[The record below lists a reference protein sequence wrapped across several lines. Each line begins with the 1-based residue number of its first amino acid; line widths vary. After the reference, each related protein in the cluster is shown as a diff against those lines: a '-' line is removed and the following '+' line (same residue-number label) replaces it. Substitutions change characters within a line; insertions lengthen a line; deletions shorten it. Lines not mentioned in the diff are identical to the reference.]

1 MERSIVVDE
10 RRTHRRAGQRASTL
24 KRLIVAWLFGVGGL
38 AVVAFQSSVP
48 VESLLLDAS
57 TVGGGRWYGG
67 LVTSL
72 GVFGWTVAA
81 VSLLGT
87 AHASRL
93 SGRTGAGDAFGS
105 FGLIVLLLLFD
116 DLFQL
121 HSAVVPAVVG
131 GPKSGL
137 MAVEFVVVAAWT
149 IRYRGE
155 ISRTRWE
162 MLVAA
167 AVGFGWSLGFDRFPL
182 ASDRWALIVE
192 DGGKMLGV
200 LALATW
206 AVSTAMDL
214 IGSLV
219 AVDGTQREGTASTS
233 GRIRRREPHGG
244 HQDVVA

>member
-1 MERSIVVDE
+1 MERNQVDDE
-10 RRTHRRAGQRASTL
+10 RRSRRPTGERASTL
-24 KRLIVAWLFGVGGL
+24 KRLVLAWLVGVSGL

-57 TVGGGRWYGG
+57 AVGGGHWYSG

-81 VSLLGT
+81 VSLLGA

-93 SGRTGAGDAFGS
+93 SGRMGAGNAFGS
-105 FGLIVLLLLFD
+105 FGLIVLVLLFD

-121 HSAVVPAVVG
+121 HSAVVPAVIG
-131 GPKSGL
+131 GPKTGL
-137 MAVEFVVVAAWT
+137 MAAEALAVLTWT
-149 IRYRGE
+149 IRYRDE
-155 ISRTRWE
+155 ILRTRWE
-162 MLVAA
+162 LLVAA
-167 AVGFGWSLGFDRFPL
+167 ALGFIWSLGFDRFPL
-182 ASDRWALIVE
+182 TSDRWALIVE

-206 AVSTAMDL
+206 AVSTALDL
-214 IGSLV
+214 IGSLIPKL
-219 AVDGTQREGTASTS
+219 EGPSEPTRSTS
-233 GRIRRREPHGG
+233 GPIRRREPHGG